1 MVKVGDG
8 MWLAVE
14 LEVLDLTDGGDDR
27 LGGEDGG
34 GRRAGQVGGEMVEKK
49 GGCLLECRYA

>member
-27 LGGEDGG
+27 LGGEDRGG
-34 GRRAGQVGGEMVEKK
+34 GRAGQGGGEIVEE

>member
-1 MVKVGDG
+1 MKVGDG

-27 LGGEDGG
+27 LGGEDRGG
-34 GRRAGQVGGEMVEKK
+34 GRAGQGGGEIVEE
-49 GGCLLECRYA
+49 GGCLLECRYT